1 MEPGCEGW
9 VIDQYALLPTFSA
22 ARRAIDSADV
32 LHRKAPLFQHW
43 KAFMT
48 PQEKDLLTTLLARL
62 KSAGAQP
69 KDPEADTLIR
79 QALAEQPDMPYY
91 LVQTVLIQDLSL
103 HQAQQRI
110 ADLEK
115 QLADAQQAA
124 KPTVGSFLGGLFGS
138 RPSAPPAGPPPAG
151 PWTRSPQVAAAPPTQ
166 QPYGQ
171 PGGYAQPGYGQPAG
185 GGFMGGGMGGGSGF
199 LRSAAATAAGV
210 AGGALLFQGIESLFG
225 PHYAGGL
232 TGAGMTPGLG
242 ETVVN
247 NYYGSDA
254 GGGDWSS
261 DPGGASG
268 GGDWSSDA
276 GAAGGGDWGSD
287 PSGGGDWS
295 GDPGSGDWNS
305 DAGGG
310 DWSSGD
316 GNISC

>member
-1 MEPGCEGW
+1 LEG
-9 VIDQYALLPTFSA
+9 
-22 ARRAIDSADV
+22 
-32 LHRKAPLFQHW
+32 
-43 KAFMT
+43 FMT
-48 PQEKDLLTTLLARL
+48 PQEKDLLTTLLGRL
-62 KSAGAQP
+62 KSAGGQP
-69 KDPEADTLIR
+69 KEPEADTLIR

-91 LVQTVLIQDLSL
+91 LTQTVLIQDLSL

-124 KPTVGSFLGGLFGS
+124 RPSATSFLGGLFGS

-151 PWTRSPQVAAAPPTQ
+151 PWTRSPQVAGAPPA

-171 PGGYAQPGYGQPAG
+171 PGGYAQPGYGQPPGA
-185 GGFMGGGMGGGSGF
+185 GFMGGGMGGGGGF

-232 TGAGMTPGLG
+232 SGAGMTPGLG

-247 NYYGSDA
+247 NYYGNDA

-261 DPGGASG
+261 DPGAAGS
-268 GGDWSSDA
+268 GDWSSDA
-276 GAAGGGDWGSD
+276 GAAGGG
-287 PSGGGDWS
+287 GDWS
-295 GDPGSGDWNS
+295 S

-310 DWSSGD
+310 DWSSDQDMGGGD
-316 GNISC
+316 WSSGDSNTSC

>member
-1 MEPGCEGW
+1 
-9 VIDQYALLPTFSA
+9 
-22 ARRAIDSADV
+22 
-32 LHRKAPLFQHW
+32 
-43 KAFMT
+43 MT

-62 KSAGAQP
+62 KNAGGQP

-91 LVQTVLIQDLSL
+91 LTQTVLIQDLSL
-103 HQAQQRI
+103 HQAQQRV

-115 QLADAQQAA
+115 QLGDAQQAA
-124 KPTVGSFLGGLFGS
+124 KPTSFLGGLFGS
-138 RPSAPPAGPPPAG
+138 RPSAPPAGPQPAG
-151 PWTRSPQVAAAPPTQ
+151 PWTRSPQVASAPPA

-171 PGGYAQPGYGQPAG
+171 PGGYAQPGYGQPG
-185 GGFMGGGMGGGSGF
+185 GGGLLGGGMGGGSGF

-225 PHYAGGL
+225 QHYAGGL
-232 TGAGMTPGLG
+232 MGGGMTPGLG

-261 DPGGASG
+261 SDPGAAG

-276 GAAGGGDWGSD
+276 GAAGGGGDWSSDAGAAGGGGDWSSD

-295 GDPGSGDWNS
+295 S
-305 DAGGG
+305 DQDMGGGG
-310 DWSSGD
+310 DWSSGGD
-316 GNISC
+316 DNPSC